1 MEAIKTK
8 EDENLEK
15 TAETYIS
22 KSIESKE
29 LKNYEKEITQ
39 EIPLEEQKIEITKEN
54 DFTTVSKTKT
64 IEQPTLEKKK
74 RYSII
79 DDEEDMF

>member
-1 MEAIKTK
+1 M
-8 EDENLEK
+8 LSH
-15 TAETYIS
+15 IS
-22 KSIESKE
+22 KSIKPKE

-39 EIPLEEQKIEITKEN
+39 EIPLEEQEIEITKEN